1 VPSGGGSGDGHPT
14 VLRVLQLNAWNV
26 EGPWVDRL
34 GEIVALVRHHQPDV
48 IGLQEVVG
56 GADGRTTADII
67 AERLAAGGS
76 TGWHSAVA
84 VSPYPAEVLGVPEGA
99 TWGVGV
105 LSRWSIDAT
114 SSRHLRDG
122 YESMWHVLHVSTNG
136 LDVFSTHLTPAAHD
150 GVWRER
156 QALEVDEFVR
166 MVRDPSSPLPAIV
179 CGDFNAAPDS
189 AEMRFFTGLQSL
201 QGRSTYYQDAWAVAG
216 DGTPGYTWHP
226 ANPFAAPLHLHPKRC
241 DYVLV
246 GDHFPLNAPS
256 GPGEPPGSG
265 RGKVV
270 HCEVVGANPIT
281 GTHASD
287 HYGVLAHITWGR
299 TTSEGLAAP
308 GTRVPG

>member
-1 VPSGGGSGDGHPT
+1 MSSDAHGAGGWQG
-14 VLRVLQLNAWNV
+14 VLRVLQLNVWNV
-26 EGPWVDRL
+26 SGPWERRL
-34 GEIVALVRHHQPDV
+34 VEIDAIVSRHQPDV

-56 GADGRTTADII
+56 VMGGHTTARTL
-67 AERLAAGGS
+67 AERLSA
-76 TGWHSAVA
+76 TGPHRWTAAVA
-84 VSPYPAEVLGVPEGA
+84 VSPYPTEVLGVDEGA
-99 TWGVGV
+99 TWGVGI

-166 MVRDPSSPLPAIV
+166 SARNPSSPLPAIV

-189 AEMRFFTGLQSL
+189 AEMRFLTGLQSL

-216 DGTPGYTWHP
+216 DGTAGCTWDP
-226 ANPFAAPLHLHPKRC
+226 TNPFAAPWHLHPKRC

-246 GDHFPLNAPS
+246 GDHFPLNAPR
-256 GPGEPPGSG
+256 GPGEAPGPG

-270 HCEVVGANPIT
+270 HCEVVGATPIT

-287 HYGVLAHITWGR
+287 HFGVLAHVTWDGDR
-299 TTSEGLAAP
+299 VDSAAP
-308 GTRVPG
+308 GTRDGG

>member
-1 VPSGGGSGDGHPT
+1 MPTGAGAAGGRLP
-14 VLRVLQLNAWNV
+14 VLRVLQLNTWNV
-26 EGPWVDRL
+26 EGPWVQRL
-34 GEIVALVRHHQPDV
+34 AEIVALVRQHQPDV

-56 GADGRTTADII
+56 GADGRTTAHIV
-67 AERLAAGGS
+67 AEQLTADGPHR
-76 TGWHSAVA
+76 WHSAVA

-105 LSRWSIDAT
+105 LSRWPIDSTA
-114 SSRHLRDG
+114 SRHLRDG
-122 YESMWHVLHVSTNG
+122 YESMWHVLHGSTNG
-136 LDVFSTHLTPAAHD
+136 IDVFSTHLTPAAHD

-166 MVRDPSSPLPAIV
+166 AVRNPSSPLPPIV

-189 AEMRFFTGLQSL
+189 AEMRYLTGLQSL

-216 DGTPGYTWHP
+216 DGSPGYTWDP

-256 GPGEPPGSG
+256 GPGEPPGPG
-265 RGKVV
+265 NGKVV
-270 HCEVVGANPIT
+270 QCEVVGANPIT

-287 HYGVLAHITWGR
+287 HYGVLAHITWE
-299 TTSEGLAAP
+299 SADEP
-308 GTRVPG
+308 GPTARGTGVPG